1 MSEPSDT
8 HPRDAD
14 RLIYAGLLGLAA
26 ATVIQLGD
34 REALT
39 AAQEVCVFAF
49 ALAIPLLAVGL
60 VTDYA
65 RRSGAPVAAWRDALG
80 AAGALA
86 AVVGFGSLFFHLGVV
101 VGVLFAAC
109 CLLGFLLIRSL

>member
-8 HPRDAD
+8 QPRDAD

-26 ATVIQLGD
+26 AAVIQMGD
-34 REALT
+34 RESLT

-49 ALAIPLLAVGL
+49 AVAIPLLAVGL

-65 RRSGAPVAAWRDALG
+65 RRTSTPIPRWRDALG

-86 AVVGFGSLFFHLGVV
+86 AVVGFGSLFFHFGVV
-101 VGVLFAAC
+101 VGVLFAAG
-109 CLLGFLLIRSL
+109 CLLGVLLIRSL